1 MSKVIAVFSKNYQKF
16 TTPQLLKGGL
26 YLTGATSLLLLIA
39 IISAVQGQR
48 YAIKTVGENSTP
60 SIVTAQRLKDAFA
73 GMDANVANEL
83 LVPPGQNQDAVKGYE
98 ERYQR
103 AAERLVAAAENITY
117 ADKER
122 KPIET
127 MQLGLGNYIAQI
139 QQARDF
145 HARGDTN
152 AMLIAYR
159 ASAELMDKTLLPA
172 ADELDK
178 VNIQVLE
185 ETYTEQ
191 KVAANISLSLIFVS
205 GAALMIVLVGIQLFL
220 SQRMRRT
227 LNLML
232 LVATAI
238 ALALLTYTTGTLH
251 AAAENLRTAKED
263 AFNSMHAL
271 REARS
276 TAYIANAAESR
287 YLLDQAFATNYEQA
301 FFSNIAQIVQ
311 IPQGQTAETIASAY
325 NSQGKKIDGFKG
337 YIADEL
343 NNITFP
349 GEKEATLLS
358 LVTLGKYLA
367 IDQQIR
373 QLERSG
379 KHQEAIALCVGNNP
393 AQSNSLF
400 EEFKTAN
407 QKTFDINQAVF
418 DRAIHQGFSN
428 LNGFEIKT
436 VIVASTI
443 VLLTFFGSLPRL
455 KEYSN

>member
-1 MSKVIAVFSKNYQKF
+1 MSKIIAIFTKNHHKF

-39 IISAVQGQR
+39 IISGVQGQR
-48 YAIKTVGENSTP
+48 HAIKTVGEDSTP
-60 SIVTAQRLKDAFA
+60 SIVTAQLLKDAFA

-83 LVPPGQNQDAVKGYE
+83 LVPPGQNQDAIKGYE
-98 ERYQR
+98 EQYQH
-103 AAERLVAAAENITY
+103 AAERLIAAAENITY
-117 ADKER
+117 GDKER

-145 HARGDTN
+145 HARDDTN
-152 AMLIAYR
+152 AMLVAYR
-159 ASAELMDKTLLPA
+159 AAAEVMDKTLLPA

-185 ETYTEQ
+185 ETYTAQ
-191 KVAANISLSLIFVS
+191 KVAANISLMLILIS
-205 GAALMIVLVGIQLFL
+205 GAALMIVLVGMQIFL

-227 LNLML
+227 LNPML

-238 ALALLTYTTGTLH
+238 ALALLTYTIGTLQ
-251 AAAENLRTAKED
+251 AATENLRTAKED
-263 AFNSMHAL
+263 AFDSMHYL
-271 REARS
+271 RQAR
-276 TAYIANAAESR
+276 AAGYIANADESR

-301 FFSNIAQIVQ
+301 FFSNIAQIAQ
-311 IPQGQTAETIASAY
+311 IPDGQTAETIASTY

-337 YIADEL
+337 YMADEL

-349 GEKEATLLS
+349 GEKEAALAS

-379 KHQEAIALCVGNNP
+379 KHQEAIALCVGNKP
-393 AQSNSLF
+393 GQSNSLF
-400 EEFKTAN
+400 EEFEAAN
-407 QKTFDINQAVF
+407 QKTFDINQVVF
-418 DRAIHQGFSN
+418 DKTIHQGFSN
-428 LNGFEIKT
+428 IDGFEIKT
-436 VIVASTI
+436 AIAASTV
-443 VLLTFFGSLPRL
+443 VLLSFFGLLPRL

>member
-1 MSKVIAVFSKNYQKF
+1 MSKIIALFSQKNYKL
-16 TTPQLLKGGL
+16 TTPKRLQIGL

-48 YAIKTVGENSTP
+48 HAIKTVGQDSTP

-73 GMDANVANEL
+73 DMDANVANEL
-83 LVPPGQNQDAVKGYE
+83 LVPAGQNQDAVKGYE
-98 ERYQR
+98 EQYQK

-122 KPIET
+122 KPIQT

-159 ASAELMDKTLLPA
+159 AAAELMDKTLLPA

-178 VNIQVLE
+178 VNIQALE

-191 KVAANISLSLIFVS
+191 KVAANNSLILIFVS
-205 GAALMIVLVGIQLFL
+205 GAALMIVLVGIQIFL

-227 LNLML
+227 LNPML

-238 ALALLTYTTGTLH
+238 TLALLTYTTVTLQ
-251 AAAENLRTAKED
+251 AAGDNLRTAKED

-271 REARS
+271 RQAS
-276 TAYIANAAESR
+276 ANAYIANAAESR
-287 YLLDQAFATNYEQA
+287 YLLDPAFATNYERA
-301 FFSNIAQIVQ
+301 FFSNIVQIAQ

-337 YIADEL
+337 YIAEEL

-349 GEKEATLLS
+349 GEKEATLAS
-358 LVTLGKYLA
+358 LVSLGQYLA

-379 KHQEAIALCVGNNP
+379 KHQEAIALCLGNKSG
-393 AQSNSLF
+393 QSNWLF

-418 DRAIHQGFSN
+418 DRSIHQGFSN
-428 LNGFEIKT
+428 IDGFEIKMVIAATT
-436 VIVASTI
+436 V
-443 VLLTFFGSLPRL
+443 VLLSFFGLLPRL